1 MSILKEIRM
10 EKYIALFAREEVDL
24 FVFLMLTH
32 DDLVELGIDE
42 ADRKILL
49 NAVLCYTEFFGNPEK
64 IYN

>member
-1 MSILKEIRM
+1 M
-10 EKYIALFAREEVDL
+10 EKYTALFAREEVDL

-32 DDLVELGIDE
+32 DDLVELGVDK

-49 NAVLCYTEFFGNPEK
+49 NAVHCYTEFFGNPEK